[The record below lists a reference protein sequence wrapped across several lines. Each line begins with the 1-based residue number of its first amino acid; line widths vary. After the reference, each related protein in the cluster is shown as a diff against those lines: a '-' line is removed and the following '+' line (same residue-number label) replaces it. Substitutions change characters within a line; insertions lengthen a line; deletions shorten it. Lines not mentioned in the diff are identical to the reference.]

1 MAPQKSLFWQFGQKL
16 NFVDRYFF
24 WYGFSMIWAIFLLK
38 QLILFNLFFQIQ
50 KNLFFT
56 ILITQRK
63 KKENQWILSRFRI
76 FFHFCDQNNIPY
88 KIWGPKKN
96 LRMWP
101 CTADSYKKLENFP
114 KSLQDL
120 YLSVLLFCLKLQK
133 SPKIYQI
140 IKCRKIVD
148 NSGQKWTISGIPD
161 QNWSNLA

>member
-1 MAPQKSLFWQFGQKL
+1 MWT
-16 NFVDRYFF
+16 DIFF

-38 QLILFNLFFQIQ
+38 PLILFNLFFSNP
-50 KNLFFT
+50 KKLF
-56 ILITQRK
+56 LRSSSLRQK
-63 KKENQWILSRFRI
+63 KKRKINEFLADFEY

-148 NSGQKWTISGIPD
+148 KSGQKWTISGIPD

>member
-1 MAPQKSLFWQFGQKL
+1 MGHIYAKAADSI
-16 NFVDRYFF
+16 Y
-24 WYGFSMIWAIFLLK
+24 Y
-38 QLILFNLFFQIQ
+38 ILFSNPKKLFFY
-50 KNLFFT
+50 NPHHSD
-56 ILITQRK
+56 K
-63 KKENQWILSRFRI
+63 KKEENQWILSRFRI